1 MRPKI
6 LITIFLTW
14 ATMLSIAQSNSQRQ
28 KVWTVAEVKV
38 WAKQNKSLSTWK
50 GWILYQGSDTLNHYF
65 ISRITDDWQWF
76 KIRRSDLKV
85 ADGRLYK
92 LTSSAPLGYYYVD
105 PSSEFKKVKDVF

>member
-1 MRPKI
+1 MQPKI
-6 LITIFLTW
+6 LINIFLTW

-50 GWILYQGSDTLNHYF
+50 GWILYQGSHTLNHYF

-85 ADGRLYK
+85 ADERLYK
-92 LTSSAPLGYYYVD
+92 LTCSAQLGYYYVD
-105 PSSEFKKVKDVF
+105 PSSEFKKVKDLF